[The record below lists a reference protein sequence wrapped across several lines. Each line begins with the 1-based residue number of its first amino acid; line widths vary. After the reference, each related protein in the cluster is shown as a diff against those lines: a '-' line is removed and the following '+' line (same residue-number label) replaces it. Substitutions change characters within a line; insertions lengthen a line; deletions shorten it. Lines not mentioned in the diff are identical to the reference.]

1 MQMPASRPTTAPQKL
16 NMKHTKRQ
24 LLDGY
29 QRLVEQLQ
37 ALGGVPEQRERT
49 QRDEQALRQAM
60 GLSVEEILQDA
71 TDFRL
76 ELQTLFTKL
85 ANRTTGELS
94 KFEQIQL
101 AVEVRDREHRERHGI
116 ENCAGILANLEETQ
130 RRQQEQ
136 FAEEMKRTRLEW
148 EHEQS
153 RHAAEVKE
161 RQAREERER
170 AREEETFQY
179 SFKRE
184 QQLARD
190 AFKDKMARLLA
201 EKEAIE
207 EGLRQR
213 EAAIAAREE
222 ETRALEKQV
231 EGIPQ
236 AIEKAVNEQIKATQ
250 RTADQEKGLIQKQHR
265 GEKGTL
271 NAKVKT
277 LETTVKELNTRLKR
291 VSAQRDQAQE
301 HLQTIALRG
310 IDESPDAIQKS
321 SSPKEKSSKDDS
333 VIPPLSYQGQREYD
347 A

>member
-1 MQMPASRPTTAPQKL
+1 MPASRPTTAPQKL
-16 NMKHTKRQ
+16 NMKHTKRE
-24 LLDGY
+24 LLDAY
-29 QRLVEQLQ
+29 EQLVKQ
-37 ALGGVPEQRERT
+37 LQGLGDVPEQRERT
-49 QRDEQALRQAM
+49 RRDEQALRQAM
-60 GLSVEEILQDA
+60 DLSVEEILQDA

-85 ANRTTGELS
+85 ANRMTGELS

-101 AVEVRDREHRERHGI
+101 AVEVGERELRERYGI
-116 ENCAGILANLEETQ
+116 ENCAGVLAGLEETQ

-148 EHEQS
+148 EREQS
-153 RHAAEVKE
+153 KHAVEVQE
-161 RQAREERER
+161 RQARAERER
-170 AREEETFQY
+170 AREEEAFQY

-213 EAAIAAREE
+213 EAAMAAREE
-222 ETRALEKQV
+222 EIAALEKQI

-236 AIEKAVNEQIKATQ
+236 AIERAVNEEIKATQ
-250 RTADQEKGLIQKQHR
+250 RTADQEKGRLQKQHR
-265 GEKGTL
+265 GEKSTL
-271 NAKVKT
+271 NAKVKS
-277 LETTVKELNTRLKR
+277 LDATVKELNARLKR

-301 HLQTIALRG
+301 HIQTIALRG
-310 IDESPDAIQKS
+310 VDESPDSIKTS
-321 SSPKEKSSKDDS
+321 STPKEKSSKAES